1 MYPLLLKPTVKDYL
15 WGGKKLKTDYG
26 YETDK
31 EIAAEAW
38 VFSCHKDG
46 ENIVINGDMKGKT
59 LSEVLKLWGTSAIGE
74 RAAEFS
80 DFPILIKLIDAKQKL
95 SIQVHPNDEYALK
108 NEGEFG
114 KTEMWY
120 VVDCDEGA
128 ELIYGFKKEVSK
140 EEFRRRIED
149 NTLTEVCNFVPV
161 HKGDVFFISAGTL
174 HAIGEGILIAEVQQN
189 SNSTYR
195 VSDYGRLGADGK
207 PRELHIDKA
216 IDVTKCEKPSVPYGQ
231 VGAVTEKGNDKCRE
245 LASCELFTTKLI
257 SLKEKFEISNKES
270 FVSLLVLNGSASF
283 SWVDGK
289 MQIKKGDSIFVPMGL
304 DITLEGEAE
313 ILYSYI

>member
-15 WGGKKLKTDYG
+15 WGGTKLKTDYG

-46 ENIVINGDMKGKT
+46 ENIILNGDMKGKT
-59 LSEVLKLWGTSAIGE
+59 LSEVLKLWGTPAIGE

-95 SIQVHPNDEYALK
+95 SVQVHPNDEYALK

-128 ELIYGFKKEVSK
+128 ELIYGFEHEISK

-207 PRELHIDKA
+207 PRELHVEKA

-231 VGAVTEKGNDKCRE
+231 VGDVTEKGSDKCRK
-245 LASCELFTTKLI
+245 LASCELFTTELI
-257 SLKEKFEISNKES
+257 SLKEKIKILNGES
-270 FVSLLVLNGSASF
+270 FVSLLVLSGNATF
-283 SWVDGK
+283 SWNDGE
-289 MQIKKGDSIFVPMGL
+289 MEIKKGDSIFVPLGL